1 MKLSRLESTTQSA
14 TREATERAR
23 ESANSSVRRVEAM
36 EGVAPDRE
44 RSLHQELAEFD
55 PRAVG
60 PFDGQDLILA
70 NARQLADQLLKLG
83 PELRG
88 LCQLSPASVPKRI
101 DDEV

>member
-14 TREATERAR
+14 TREAGERAR
-23 ESANSSVRRVEAM
+23 QAANASVRRVEAM

-44 RSLHQELAEFD
+44 RSLSQELAEFD

-60 PFDGQDLILA
+60 PFGGQALIFA

-83 PELRG
+83 PALRS
-88 LCQLSPASVPKRI
+88 LCQLSPAATPKRI